1 MHNMQGAPK
10 PMSMWIWGLRVE
22 GLSYLPSTMY
32 NKASKEHNKQMMSEP
47 KCLKV

>member
-1 MHNMQGAPK
+1 MYEDQMGEFVCGC
-10 PMSMWIWGLRVE
+10 WGLRVE

-32 NKASKEHNKQMMSEP
+32 HKASKEHNKQMMSEP